1 MNSQVPLEA
10 TLVQAVSAHLI
21 RENGDGQSGT
31 VYEATPIYEPTQTRE
46 EDSESDLSQ
55 EDNVEIANE
64 KLSWWKRHR
73 KVIAATSLV
82 SILVVVGVLSA
93 MGAQGKLGGAESS
106 AESGVLSTSPED
118 SISIPSENSVSVSLV
133 PTSSSSPTV
142 SHHPTPAPSISS
154 SPTQT
159 CHWIAI
165 TVEYDD
171 DPHETSWLLE
181 RAGRGSANVLVKS
194 LANAAIGDT
203 SHTESICLEEGEY
216 EFTIQDVAGDGMCCG
231 VTQGYGNYNIT
242 SNGSLTAEGGEFGRS
257 ESTTFT
263 IPISPAP
270 SAVPSMV
277 PTSSIIPTIS
287 PTRPPTMSPSHQPSM
302 PPTTIA
308 RHLHRLGHQLL
319 PKHLHHLH
327 YIISRLLFFMMII
340 RGKHL
345 GSYKE

>member
-1 MNSQVPLEA
+1 M
-10 TLVQAVSAHLI
+10 
-21 RENGDGQSGT
+21 
-31 VYEATPIYEPTQTRE
+31 
-46 EDSESDLSQ
+46 
-55 EDNVEIANE
+55 
-64 KLSWWKRHR
+64 
-73 KVIAATSLV
+73 
-82 SILVVVGVLSA
+82 
-93 MGAQGKLGGAESS
+93 
-106 AESGVLSTSPED
+106 
-118 SISIPSENSVSVSLV
+118 
-133 PTSSSSPTV
+133 
-142 SHHPTPAPSISS
+142 
-154 SPTQT
+154 
-159 CHWIAI
+159 
-165 TVEYDD
+165 
-171 DPHETSWLLE
+171 
-181 RAGRGSANVLVKS
+181 LVKS
-194 LANAAIGDT
+194 FANAAFGDT
-203 SHTESICLEEGEY
+203 SHTESICLEAGEY

-231 VTQGYGNYNIT
+231 VTQGYGNYDIT
-242 SNGSLTAEGGEFGRS
+242 SNGSLTAEGGEFGHS